1 MDFLTPKYWS
11 EGGAIINT
19 KLLSMNKNRPIVP
32 GCDFI
37 MKSKGLQKFVYEQHM
52 QCKFGLDFPIHL
64 QARISDMFSPS
75 LVDWKI

>member
-1 MDFLTPKYWS
+1 M
-11 EGGAIINT
+11 ERGGALINT

-37 MKSKGLQKFVYEQHM
+37 MKSKELQKFVCEQYM
-52 QCKFGLDFPIHL
+52 QCIFGLDVPSHL
-64 QARISDMFSPS
+64 QARISDMFSPY